1 MHHLSISVKFSLMM
15 LIHILLFSLI
25 DKSEIDPSIKTGM
38 KPPLRQVRNSPR
50 TGFARRQN
58 SSNVILR
65 STLGEGIGASAEVQS
80 SNIRVAVRV
89 RPFNERE
96 KSTSSR

>member
-1 MHHLSISVKFSLMM
+1 MLLDIAINSYTITIINFIFFSLTGKTQINP
-15 LIHILLFSLI
+15 L
-25 DKSEIDPSIKTGM
+25 IKTGM

-58 SSNVILR
+58 TNNVVLR

-96 KSTSSR
+96 KSTSTR